1 MKILCIADIHGDRDS
16 VREAKKFA
24 EDNDIDMV
32 MILGDFPGYGVFR
45 NKELS
50 MKEIKSIL
58 NGLQN
63 LNLLA
68 IPGNCDHPEVL
79 DLFNDLGIN
88 IHEKLKEINEIN
100 LVGFGGSNITPF
112 NSPFEIEEEEI
123 YSRLKNLMEKVKGNK
138 VILAL
143 HCPPKDTNCDRT
155 VNGAH
160 VGSSSIRKIIEE
172 FQPFLAVCSHI
183 HEAAG
188 STDRIGKT
196 QVANIG
202 MLSHG
207 NIGIIET
214 DGEIRIE
221 LRNLK
226 R

>member
-32 MILGDFPGYGVFR
+32 MILGDFPGYEVFR
-45 NKELS
+45 NKELN
-50 MKEIKSIL
+50 MREIKSIL
-58 NGLQN
+58 NGFQN

-68 IPGNCDHPEVL
+68 IPGNCDHPEAL
-79 DLFNDLGIN
+79 DLFDDLGIN
-88 IHEKLKEINEIN
+88 IHERIRDINGIK

-112 NSPFEIEEEEI
+112 NSPFEMEEEEI
-123 YSRLKNLMEKVKGNK
+123 YNRLKNLMDKVKDNK

-143 HCPPKDTNCDRT
+143 HCPPRDTNCDRT
-155 VNGAH
+155 TNGTH
-160 VGSSSIRKIIEE
+160 VGSSSIRKIIEK

-188 STDRIGKT
+188 LTDRIGKT

-214 DGEIRIE
+214 DDEIKIE

-226 R
+226 